1 MEPRGVAQEPISSEL
16 ALVDEELARRARAAL
31 PDPPWLLPVLAELEE
46 EPRAEPPRRSF
57 ASRLPVVALTVVALL
72 AVAALA
78 SSLLPS
84 ESPSFVSERGRR
96 AAVPARTQ
104 STPAAALK
112 PPTTHSTVGRASKP
126 KPKPAAPATRIR
138 TKRARPKPAAKPRA
152 KPKPTPR
159 ARTLRRAERVLAWR
173 RYAPAA
179 FYVVYLRH
187 GPTTIYRTRT
197 TRLTATLP
205 PRLKLRP
212 GIYRVVVRPAV
223 ALEAG
228 IVLAPAVAEKTIR
241 V

>member
-1 MEPRGVAQEPISSEL
+1 VEPRGVAQEPISSEL

-31 PDPPWLLPVLAELEE
+31 PDPPWLLPVLAE
-46 EPRAEPPRRSF
+46 
-57 ASRLPVVALTVVALL
+57 
-72 AVAALA
+72 LA

-152 KPKPTPR
+152 KPKPR

-187 GPTTIYRTRT
+187 GPTTIYRART

-205 PRLKLRP
+205 ARLKLRP